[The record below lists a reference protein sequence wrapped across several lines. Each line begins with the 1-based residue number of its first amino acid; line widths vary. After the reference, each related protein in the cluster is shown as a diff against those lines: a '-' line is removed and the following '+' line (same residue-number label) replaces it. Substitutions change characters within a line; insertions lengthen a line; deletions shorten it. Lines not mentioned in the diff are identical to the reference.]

1 MVGKGLESLIPKKQT
16 NSQTAPQSQN
26 SQKDFIFWIEIDKI
40 KPNPYQPR
48 KEFDEEA
55 LNTLSESIKK
65 YGVLQPIIVHKTE
78 KKTVSGVAAEYQIIA
93 GERRWRASK
102 RAGLKQ
108 IPVIIKSPSNREKL
122 EIALIENVQRRN
134 LNPIDK
140 AEAYEQLRVEFNL
153 LEKEIAQVAG
163 VSREAVANSLRIL
176 TLPKEIVEAL
186 KKEKI
191 TEGHAK
197 ALLAVH
203 ESGLQTQIFEEILE
217 NNYSVR
223 DVEKAVKSGKVIK
236 KIKDSSVGGYTI
248 PNKDF
253 FEKRIK
259 ELFTHEKVKLDSKK
273 GKIQLV
279 VDFDTENDLKNWI
292 KRVLHK

>member
-1 MVGKGLESLIPKKQT
+1 MIPKKQINKQAPT
-16 NSQTAPQSQN
+16 AQTAQR
-26 SQKDFIFWIEIDKI
+26 DFIFWIETDRI

-55 LNTLSESIKK
+55 LNALAESIKK
-65 YGVLQPIIVHKTE
+65 YGILQPIIVHKIE
-78 KKTVSGVAAEYQIIA
+78 KKTSTGGIASEYQIIA

-122 EIALIENVQRRN
+122 EIALIENIQRKN
-134 LNPIDK
+134 LNPVDK
-140 AEAYEQLRVEFNL
+140 ADAYEQLRAEFNL

-176 TLPKEIVEAL
+176 TLPKEIIDAL
-186 KKEKI
+186 KKERI

-197 ALLAVH
+197 ALLAVR
-203 ESGLQTQIFEEILE
+203 EEGLQKQIFQEILE

-223 DVEKAVKSGKVIK
+223 DVEKAAKGSKVVRK
-236 KIKDSSVGGYTI
+236 TGGVGGYSI
-248 PNKDF
+248 PNKEF

-259 ELFTHEKVKLDSKK
+259 ELFNHEKVKLDSKK
-273 GKIQLV
+273 GKIQLIAE
-279 VDFDTENDLKNWI
+279 FNTETDLKNWI
-292 KRVLHK
+292 KKVMHK

>member
-1 MVGKGLESLIPKKQT
+1 MVAKGLESLIPKKEKNQPVQET
-16 NSQTAPQSQN
+16 
-26 SQKDFIFWIEIDKI
+26 SQKDFIFWIDIDKI

-55 LNTLSESIKK
+55 LNSLAESIKK
-65 YGVLQPIIVHKTE
+65 YGILQPIIVHKVE
-78 KKTVSGVAAEYQIIA
+78 KRTSAGVSTEYQIIA
-93 GERRWRASK
+93 GERRWRAST

-140 AEAYEQLRVEFNL
+140 AEAYDQLRIEFNL

-163 VSREAVANSLRIL
+163 VSREAVSNALRML
-176 TLPKEIVEAL
+176 ALPKEIRDAL
-186 KKEKI
+186 KAEKI

-197 ALLAVH
+197 ALLAIK
-203 ESGLQTQIFEEILE
+203 EDGLKKQLFQEILE

-223 DVEKAVKSGKVIK
+223 DVEKAAKGVRVTRRPKST
-236 KIKDSSVGGYTI
+236 GGYEI
-248 PNKDF
+248 ENKDL
-253 FEKRIK
+253 FEKKLKDHFDYERIK
-259 ELFTHEKVKLDSKK
+259 LESKK
-273 GKIQLV
+273 GKIQFIAE
-279 VDFDTENDLKNWI
+279 FDTEKDLKDWI
-292 KRVLHK
+292 KKATHK

>member
-1 MVGKGLESLIPKKQT
+1 MVAKGLESLIPKKEKNQQT
-16 NSQTAPQSQN
+16 QET
-26 SQKDFIFWIEIDKI
+26 SQKDFIFWIDIDKI
-40 KPNPYQPR
+40 KANPYQPR

-55 LNTLSESIKK
+55 LNSLAESIKK
-65 YGVLQPIIVHKTE
+65 YGILQPIIVHKME
-78 KKTVSGVAAEYQIIA
+78 KKTNSGIATEYQIIA
-93 GERRWRASK
+93 GERRWRAST

-140 AEAYEQLRVEFNL
+140 AEAYDQLRIEFNL

-163 VSREAVANSLRIL
+163 VSREAVSNALRML
-176 TLPKEIVEAL
+176 SLPKEVREAL
-186 KKEKI
+186 KLEKI

-197 ALLAVH
+197 ALLAVK
-203 ESGLQTQIFEEILE
+203 EEGLIKQLFKEILE

-223 DVEKAVKSGKVIK
+223 DVEKAAKGVKITKKVKTI
-236 KIKDSSVGGYTI
+236 GGYEI

-253 FEKRIK
+253 FEKK
-259 ELFTHEKVKLDSKK
+259 LKDYFDHEKIKLESKK
-273 GKIQLV
+273 GKIQFIAE
-279 VDFDTENDLKNWI
+279 FDTENDLKNWI
-292 KRVLHK
+292 KKAMHK

>member
-1 MVGKGLESLIPKKQT
+1 MVAKGLESLIPKKEKTQPT
-16 NSQTAPQSQN
+16 QES
-26 SQKDFIFWIEIDKI
+26 SQKDFIFWIDIDKI

-55 LNTLSESIKK
+55 LNSLAESIKK
-65 YGVLQPIIVHKTE
+65 YGVLQPIIVHKVE
-78 KKTVSGVAAEYQIIA
+78 KRTNSGISTEYQIIA
-93 GERRWRASK
+93 GERRWRAST

-140 AEAYEQLRVEFNL
+140 AEAYDQLRIEFNL

-163 VSREAVANSLRIL
+163 VSRESVANALRML
-176 TLPKEIVEAL
+176 TLPKEVRDAL
-186 KKEKI
+186 KSEKI

-197 ALLAVH
+197 ALMAVK
-203 ESGLQTQIFEEILE
+203 EDGLIKQLFKEILE

-223 DVEKAVKSGKVIK
+223 DVEKAAKGVKVVRRAKST
-236 KIKDSSVGGYTI
+236 GGYEI

-253 FEKRIK
+253 FEKKFKDYFDHERIK
-259 ELFTHEKVKLDSKK
+259 LESKK
-273 GKIQLV
+273 GKIQFV
-279 VDFDTENDLKNWI
+279 AEFDTENDLKNWI
-292 KRVLHK
+292 KKVMHKQ

>member
-1 MVGKGLESLIPKKQT
+1 MVAKGLESLIPKKEKNQPAQET
-16 NSQTAPQSQN
+16 
-26 SQKDFIFWIEIDKI
+26 SQKDFIFWIDIDKI
-40 KPNPYQPR
+40 KANPYQPR

-55 LNTLSESIKK
+55 LNSLAESIKK
-65 YGVLQPIIVHKTE
+65 YGILQPIIVHKME
-78 KKTVSGVAAEYQIIA
+78 KRTNSGIATEYQIIA
-93 GERRWRASK
+93 GERRWRAST

-140 AEAYEQLRVEFNL
+140 AEAYDQLRIEFNL

-163 VSREAVANSLRIL
+163 VSREAVSNALRML
-176 TLPKEIVEAL
+176 ALPKEVREAL
-186 KKEKI
+186 KAEKI

-197 ALLAVH
+197 ALLAVK
-203 ESGLQTQIFEEILE
+203 EEGLIKQLFKEILE

-223 DVEKAVKSGKVIK
+223 DVEKAAKGVKVTKKVKTI
-236 KIKDSSVGGYTI
+236 GGYEI

-253 FEKRIK
+253 FEKKLKDYFDYERIK
-259 ELFTHEKVKLDSKK
+259 LESKK
-273 GKIQLV
+273 GKIQFIAE
-279 VDFDTENDLKNWI
+279 FDTENDLKNWI
-292 KRVLHK
+292 KKAMHK

>member
-1 MVGKGLESLIPKKQT
+1 LITKKKS
-16 NSQTAPQSQN
+16 NSQQANQQS
-26 SQKDFIFWIEIDKI
+26 SQKDFIFWIEIEKI

-48 KEFDEEA
+48 KEFDEGA
-55 LNTLSESIKK
+55 LNALAESIKK
-65 YGVLQPIIVHKTE
+65 YGVLQPIIVHKIE
-78 KKTVSGVAAEYQIIA
+78 KKVPTGIIVEYQIIA
-93 GERRWRASK
+93 GERRWRASQ

-122 EIALIENVQRRN
+122 EIALIENVQRKN

-140 AEAYEQLRVEFNL
+140 AEAYEQLRKEFNL

-163 VSREAVANSLRIL
+163 VSREVVANSLRIL
-176 TLPKEIVEAL
+176 SLPKEIIEAL

-197 ALLAVH
+197 ALLAVKE
-203 ESGLQTQIFEEILE
+203 ESLQKQIFQEILD

-223 DVEKAVKSGKVIK
+223 DVEKAYRSGKVIK
-236 KIKDSSVGGYTI
+236 NKINEAYSV

-253 FEKRIK
+253 FEKRLKEYLNYDKIK
-259 ELFTHEKVKLDSKK
+259 IESKK
-273 GKIQLV
+273 GKIQFV
-279 VDFDTENDLKNWI
+279 VEFNTETELKNWL
-292 KRVLHK
+292 KKALHKN

>member
-1 MVGKGLESLIPKKQT
+1 MVGKGLESLIPKKKS
-16 NSQTAPQSQN
+16 NSQPANQQS
-26 SQKDFIFWIEIDKI
+26 SQKDFIFWIEIGKI

-55 LNTLSESIKK
+55 LNTLAESIKK
-65 YGVLQPIIVHKTE
+65 YGVLQPIIVHKIE
-78 KKTVSGVAAEYQIIA
+78 KKVPTGIVVEYQIIA
-93 GERRWRASK
+93 GERRWRASQ

-108 IPVIIKSPSNREKL
+108 MPVIIKSPSNREKL

-140 AEAYEQLRVEFNL
+140 AEAYEQLRKEFNL

-163 VSREAVANSLRIL
+163 VSREVVANSLRIL
-176 TLPKEIVEAL
+176 ALPKEIIEAL

-197 ALLAVH
+197 ALLAVKE
-203 ESGLQTQIFEEILE
+203 ESLQKQIFQEILD

-223 DVEKAVKSGKVIK
+223 DVEKAHRSGKIIK
-236 KIKDSSVGGYTI
+236 TRTNEAYVV

-253 FEKRIK
+253 FEKRLKEYLKYDKIK
-259 ELFTHEKVKLDSKK
+259 IESKK
-273 GKIQLV
+273 GKIQFV
-279 VDFDTENDLKNWI
+279 VEFNTETELKNWL
-292 KRVLHK
+292 KSALHKN

>member
-16 NSQTAPQSQN
+16 NTQTQTQST
-26 SQKDFIFWIEIDKI
+26 QKDFIFWIEINKI

-48 KEFDEEA
+48 KEFDEEGLNA
-55 LNTLSESIKK
+55 LADSIKR
-65 YGVLQPIIVHKTE
+65 YGVLQPIIVHKLE
-78 KKTVSGVAAEYQIIA
+78 KKTSTGISVEYQIIA
-93 GERRWRASK
+93 GERRWRASQ

-140 AEAYEQLRVEFNL
+140 AEAYDQLRVEFNL

-176 TLPKEIVEAL
+176 TLPREIVEAL

-197 ALLAVH
+197 ALLTVKE
-203 ESGLQTQIFEEILE
+203 ESIQKQIFQEILE

-223 DVEKAVKSGKVIK
+223 ETEKASKGMSVSKKSSRSLG
-236 KIKDSSVGGYTI
+236 DVGGYAI

-253 FEKRIK
+253 LEKRIK
-259 ELFTHEKVKLDSKK
+259 EVLHYEKAKLDYKK
-273 GKIQLV
+273 GKIQIV
-279 VDFDTENDLKNWI
+279 AEFDTENDLKNWI
-292 KRVLHK
+292 KKVLHK

>member
-1 MVGKGLESLIPKKQT
+1 MVGKGLESLIPKKKS
-16 NSQTAPQSQN
+16 NSQQANQQS
-26 SQKDFIFWIEIDKI
+26 SQKDFIFWIEIEKI

-48 KEFDEEA
+48 KEFDEGA
-55 LNTLSESIKK
+55 LNALAESIKK
-65 YGVLQPIIVHKTE
+65 YGVLQPIIVHKIE
-78 KKTVSGVAAEYQIIA
+78 KKVPTGIIVEYQIIA
-93 GERRWRASK
+93 GERRWRASQ

-122 EIALIENVQRRN
+122 EIALIENVQRKN

-140 AEAYEQLRVEFNL
+140 AEAYEQLRKEFNL

-163 VSREAVANSLRIL
+163 VSREVVANSLRIL
-176 TLPKEIVEAL
+176 SLPKEIIEAL

-197 ALLAVH
+197 ALLAVKE
-203 ESGLQTQIFEEILE
+203 ESLQKQIFQEILD

-223 DVEKAVKSGKVIK
+223 DVEKAYRSGKVIK
-236 KIKDSSVGGYTI
+236 NKINEAYSV

-253 FEKRIK
+253 FEKRLKEYLNYDKIK
-259 ELFTHEKVKLDSKK
+259 IESKK
-273 GKIQLV
+273 GKIQFV
-279 VDFDTENDLKNWI
+279 VEFNTETELKNWL
-292 KRVLHK
+292 KKALHKN

>member
-1 MVGKGLESLIPKKQT
+1 MVGKGLESLIPKKKSNSQQT
-16 NSQTAPQSQN
+16 NQQS
-26 SQKDFIFWIEIDKI
+26 SQKDFIFWIEIEKI

-48 KEFDEEA
+48 KEFDEGA
-55 LNTLSESIKK
+55 LNALAESIKK
-65 YGVLQPIIVHKTE
+65 YGVLQPIIVHKIE
-78 KKTVSGVAAEYQIIA
+78 KKVPTGIIVEYQIIA
-93 GERRWRASK
+93 GERRWRASQ

-122 EIALIENVQRRN
+122 EIALIENVQRKN

-140 AEAYEQLRVEFNL
+140 AEAYEQLRKEFNL

-163 VSREAVANSLRIL
+163 VSREVVANSLRIL
-176 TLPKEIVEAL
+176 SLPKEIIEAL

-197 ALLAVH
+197 ALLAVKE
-203 ESGLQTQIFEEILE
+203 ESLQKQIFQEILD

-223 DVEKAVKSGKVIK
+223 DVEKAYRSGKVIK
-236 KIKDSSVGGYTI
+236 NKINEAYSV

-253 FEKRIK
+253 FEKRLKEYLNYDKIK
-259 ELFTHEKVKLDSKK
+259 IESKK
-273 GKIQLV
+273 GKIQFV
-279 VDFDTENDLKNWI
+279 VEFNTETELKNWL
-292 KRVLHK
+292 KKALHKN